1 MSADL
6 PEPAPSEAQA
16 SEFQPAEYQ
25 HFDLTALPNA
35 ARYKLLAAS
44 VVPRPIA
51 WVSTV
56 GAGGAVNLA
65 PYSFFGLMGSDPP
78 VVAFAPGNRV
88 GGSPKD
94 TALNIGSGGE
104 FTVNLVSYALAGA
117 MNATAT
123 DFPAGEGEPAALGI
137 ALTPGTQV
145 GAPRV
150 TLAPA
155 ALECREVQTV
165 TIGNTRI
172 VLGEVIGLTLR
183 ADALQDPAKFYVDT
197 AALDLVG
204 RMGGPSAYTRT
215 RDLFHLARQSYA
227 EWQAAGEP
235 LAPALLEEP
244 DAPEMA

>member
-1 MSADL
+1 MTPPDPAS
-6 PEPAPSEAQA
+6 PEFTPPD
-16 SEFQPAEYQ
+16 FT

-56 GAGGAVNLA
+56 DGDGAVNLA

-78 VVAFAPGNRV
+78 VVAFAPGNRAAGV
-88 GGSPKD
+88 PKD
-94 TALNIGSGGE
+94 TALNIGSGGD
-104 FTVNLVSYALAGA
+104 FTVNLVSDALAGA

-123 DFPAGEGEPAALGI
+123 DFPPGEGEAAALGI

-145 GAPRV
+145 ATPRV
-150 TLAPA
+150 AHAPA

-165 TIGNTRI
+165 QIGNTRV
-172 VLGEVIGLTLR
+172 VLGEVLGLTLR
-183 ADALQDPAKFYVDT
+183 ADAVQDPARFYVDT

-204 RMGGPSAYTRT
+204 RMGGPSAYART
-215 RDLFHLARQSYA
+215 RDVFHLARQSYA

-235 LAPALLEEP
+235 LAPAPQEEP
-244 DAPEMA
+244 ER